1 MVKTKTYAPPKGG
14 VGTNNV
20 ELSEESDADLLGQ
33 HDTTENEEIV
43 LTEVSDNELPDETV
57 VLRSILPDDEP
68 SISGINTIPPLSNGP
83 RRSLRLRKK
92 SQANQPKGKALPTL
106 ELNGESKG
114 DPNVESK
121 GDSTGIYG
129 MLKGAMQ
136 DMITQVISAIQ
147 AAVPG
152 NFSTVGSKPI
162 RQQKLRNRRLGR
174 IQRKSLSSESESSDS
189 EHPDESSDESDIDS
203 VATSQVTHSRS
214 QRSADHHHS
223 MKLPP
228 YTGQEK
234 WEVWHNRFEAVAD
247 LRGWN
252 KHDKLQELLP
262 RLHGEAGDFTFDQLS
277 KKTLGSYRKVIK
289 ELNNRFGVIE
299 TTRTYKLQFSRRK
312 QLTGESVEK
321 FAAELKR
328 LYYKA
333 YKNWDAIT
341 RQEDLLQRF
350 VLGLNDYKAR
360 VHLELHRDPA
370 TIDDAVYEI
379 LTYMETMKNP
389 NQLDEIKKSVRQ
401 IKNTPKDLIHGQLN
415 GKKPVETRETE
426 MSNPVVTGGSGEQ
439 SKTIMIKEEDLQAL
453 FHKMMGQTKQEV
465 TTKTFQ
471 RPNAI
476 PNTNKPPALRQD
488 GSQRNTLLCF
498 YCGQPGH
505 FARKC
510 FSNPNRQPDTN
521 LRSNGKQQWG
531 RQNEGSSR
539 GPNIVPGAPQGYSL
553 N

>member
-1 MVKTKTYAPPKGG
+1 M
-14 VGTNNV
+14 
-20 ELSEESDADLLGQ
+20 
-33 HDTTENEEIV
+33 
-43 LTEVSDNELPDETV
+43 
-57 VLRSILPDDEP
+57 
-68 SISGINTIPPLSNGP
+68 
-83 RRSLRLRKK
+83 
-92 SQANQPKGKALPTL
+92 
-106 ELNGESKG
+106 
-114 DPNVESK
+114 
-121 GDSTGIYG
+121 
-129 MLKGAMQ
+129 
-136 DMITQVISAIQ
+136 
-147 AAVPG
+147 
-152 NFSTVGSKPI
+152 
-162 RQQKLRNRRLGR
+162 RNRRLGR

-189 EHPDESSDESDIDS
+189 EHPDESSDESGIDS

-333 YKNWDAIT
+333 YRNRDART

-350 VLGLNDYKAR
+350 LLGLNDYKAR

-389 NQLDEIKKSVRQ
+389 NQLDETKKSVRQ
-401 IKNTPKDLIHGQLN
+401 IKNTTKDLMQ
-415 GKKPVETRETE
+415 ETT
-426 MSNPVVTGGSGEQ
+426 
-439 SKTIMIKEEDLQAL
+439 
-453 FHKMMGQTKQEV
+453 
-465 TTKTFQ
+465 
-471 RPNAI
+471 
-476 PNTNKPPALRQD
+476 
-488 GSQRNTLLCF
+488 
-498 YCGQPGH
+498 
-505 FARKC
+505 
-510 FSNPNRQPDTN
+510 
-521 LRSNGKQQWG
+521 
-531 RQNEGSSR
+531 
-539 GPNIVPGAPQGYSL
+539 
-553 N
+553 

>member
-1 MVKTKTYAPPKGG
+1 
-14 VGTNNV
+14 
-20 ELSEESDADLLGQ
+20 
-33 HDTTENEEIV
+33 
-43 LTEVSDNELPDETV
+43 
-57 VLRSILPDDEP
+57 
-68 SISGINTIPPLSNGP
+68 
-83 RRSLRLRKK
+83 
-92 SQANQPKGKALPTL
+92 
-106 ELNGESKG
+106 
-114 DPNVESK
+114 
-121 GDSTGIYG
+121 

-136 DMITQVISAIQ
+136 DMKSEVVSAIH
-147 AAVPG
+147 AAVQG
-152 NFSTVGSKPI
+152 NFPQWVRSKPI
-162 RQQKLRNRRLGR
+162 RQHELRNRGLGR
-174 IQRKSLSSESESSDS
+174 IQRKSLSLESESNDS
-189 EHPDESSDESDIDS
+189 EHPNEISDESDIDS
-203 VATSQVTHSRS
+203 VVTSQVTHSRS

-247 LRGWN
+247 LKGWN

-277 KKTLGSYRKVIK
+277 KKALGSCRKFIK
-289 ELNNRFGVIE
+289 ELSNKFGVIE

-333 YKNWDAIT
+333 YRNRDART

-350 VLGLNDYKAR
+350 LLGLNDYKAR

-370 TIDDAVYEI
+370 TIDDAVDEI
-379 LTYMETMKNP
+379 LTYMEIMKNP
-389 NQLDEIKKSVRQ
+389 NHPDENKKSVRQ
-401 IKNTPKDLIHGQLN
+401 IKNTPKDLKHGQLT
-415 GKKPVETRETE
+415 GKKPVETRKNE
-426 MSNPVVTGGSGEQ
+426 MYIPVVKGGSGEQ
-439 SKTIMIKEEDLQAL
+439 SKTIMIKEEDLQPL
-453 FHKMMGQTKQEV
+453 FHKMMKQTKQEV
-465 TTKTFQ
+465 PTKTFQ

-476 PNTNKPPALRQD
+476 PNTNKPLALIQD
-488 GSQRNTLLCF
+488 GGQRNTLLCF

-521 LRSNGKQQWG
+521 LRSNRKQQWG
-531 RQNEGSSR
+531 RQNESTST
-539 GPNIVPGAPQGYSL
+539 GPNLVPATPQGYSL

>member
-20 ELSEESDADLLGQ
+20 ELSEESDADLLGH
-33 HDTTENEEIV
+33 HDTTENEDIV

-114 DPNVESK
+114 DSNVGSK

-136 DMITQVISAIQ
+136 EMITQVISAIQ

-162 RQQKLRNRRLGR
+162 RQPKLRNRRLGR

-189 EHPDESSDESDIDS
+189 EHPDESSDESGIDS

-333 YKNWDAIT
+333 YKYRDART

-350 VLGLNDYKAR
+350 LLGLNDYKAR

-426 MSNPVVTGGSGEQ
+426 MSNPVVTGGSDEQ

-465 TTKTFQ
+465 PTKTFQ

-476 PNTNKPPALRQD
+476 PNTNKPPALANLD
-488 GSQRNTLLCF
+488 ILLENVSATQI
-498 YCGQPGH
+498 GNQTQISG
-505 FARKC
+505 AMG
-510 FSNPNRQPDTN
+510 N
-521 LRSNGKQQWG
+521 SNGDDKMKAVVG
-531 RQNEGSSR
+531 
-539 GPNIVPGAPQGYSL
+539 GPTLYQGHPKVIL
-553 N
+553 